1 MVQAFRS
8 LGFDVVEVCG
18 HDRVRLARIHEV
30 RRRLRSANHGISLLY
45 GESSNTAT
53 AMNERHHLPLHPLAD
68 PALFRDAR
76 AAGVPTGLFYRDVYW
91 RFALFREEVPWTR
104 RLPAVAGLH
113 YDWWWYRR
121 HVDTLFVPSL
131 RMAQSLPS
139 SWPAHRLVALPPG
152 CDIELV
158 SSVGAF
164 PLTAADRP
172 LRLLYVGAVGP
183 PLYDIAPLLAAVG
196 AVDGVELVIC
206 CRAEDAAGLGRYEPL
221 PASVSV
227 VHVHGVE
234 LARLYEVADV
244 AAAVYEPH
252 GYRSFAMPVKV
263 FEAFSHH
270 TPVIASGGT
279 AVADLV
285 AAEGAGWVIDGVVD
299 LADLL
304 RSLVADRV
312 RVDRVRQGLRAVV
325 ERNTW
330 TRRAGAVVEALLDR
344 SEVS

>member
-30 RRRLRSANHGISLLY
+30 RRRLRSSDHGISLLY

-53 AMNERHHLPLHPLAD
+53 AMNDRHHLPLHALAD

-91 RFALFREEVPWTR
+91 RFPLFREEVPWTR

-139 SWPAHRLVALPPG
+139 SWPVDRLVALPPG
-152 CDIELV
+152 CDIDPAPPAVALPRA
-158 SSVGAF
+158 S
-164 PLTAADRP
+164 ADQP

-196 AVDGVELVIC
+196 VVDGVELVIC
-206 CRAEDAAGLGRYEPL
+206 CRAEDAAGLRRYEPL
-221 PASVSV
+221 PASASV
-227 VHVHGVE
+227 VHAHGAE
-234 LARLYEVADV
+234 LAALYEMADV
-244 AAAVYEPH
+244 AAAVYAPH
-252 GYRSFAMPVKV
+252 DYRAFAMPVKV

-285 AAEGAGWVIDGVVD
+285 EAEGAGWVIDGVGD
-299 LADLL
+299 LTDLL
-304 RSLVADRV
+304 RALVTDRARVVGV
-312 RVDRVRQGLRAVV
+312 RDGLGAVV

-330 TRRAGAVVEALLDR
+330 ARRAEAVVEALTDR
-344 SEVS
+344 SAVS